1 MIELKFTIT
10 IRKYLRDELIQRV
23 DMIEDTISKFE
34 DVSVQFT
41 LFEQKTT
48 DWKIMKRTSITC
60 GTITKDTTF
69 VFSETQKRGKKE

>member
-10 IRKYLRDELIQRV
+10 IRKYLLDELIQRV

-41 LFEQKTT
+41 FLN
-48 DWKIMKRTSITC
+48 KRQQT
-60 GTITKDTTF
+60 
-69 VFSETQKRGKKE
+69 GK